1 MFTIDVMIIV
11 LDLVL
16 LRQIE
21 RFINIDSRH
30 KKDILRHREIEML
43 NATFRR
49 STEDRKCIRDNLS
62 GLEPLL
68 ANWRYFTKLQPMMA
82 WYRKGYIKHLSPTCF
97 IVLRKDR
104 PVLIWKV
111 ILRTEQGGCSIQ
123 FYGENGGAQRVYRMM
138 VHVHDSKHKL
148 FRVRYHCKFD
158 QSAPRLT
165 DETESSLDQSAP
177 ELMGETESSLDQN
190 APELLNETEGFLDF
204 PYHGVLSVH
213 GDANNLRRLTSP
225 KRAHCG

>member
-1 MFTIDVMIIV
+1 MCCQHENIFLMFTIDVVIIV

-30 KKDILRHREIEML
+30 KEDILRHREMEML

-97 IVLRKDR
+97 IVLRELEDR
-104 PVLIWKV
+104 QVLIWKV
-111 ILRTEQGGCSIQ
+111 ILRTEQGAYSVLRTGRWC
-123 FYGENGGAQRVYRMM
+123 GA
-138 VHVHDSKHKL
+138 
-148 FRVRYHCKFD
+148 
-158 QSAPRLT
+158 
-165 DETESSLDQSAP
+165 SLRH
-177 ELMGETESSLDQN
+177 
-190 APELLNETEGFLDF
+190 EGVF
-204 PYHGVLSVH
+204 
-213 GDANNLRRLTSP
+213 AQQ
-225 KRAHCG
+225 